1 HSRALGTLHFGARSD
16 ATQPF
21 EVPMRSATN
30 YLLSVGLLGLG
41 TLALT
46 SSCAD
51 NNSSL
56 FVIGVID
63 TNSTSCVAKA
73 DTTVGFLANGT
84 MDVLFT
90 SSYTASVLVGNQ
102 LTQRG
107 SREQLRTET
116 SRISLRGAEVTLTT
130 LDGRDLGIGI
140 GSYSTVGTGFVDA
153 SAGDV
158 PSYASMAVNVIP
170 PLSRDRIDALLSATS
185 VVLAKIRVFGDTLG
199 NVSITSSEL
208 DFPINICEGCLVRY
222 PADAADPLQ
231 GANMPYKCTT
241 AASTTQTTD
250 VAPCVL
256 GQDAAFSCTFC
267 SAAYDECRDPKLNKS
282 YTPATP

>member
-1 HSRALGTLHFGARSD
+1 
-16 ATQPF
+16 
-21 EVPMRSATN
+21 MRSATK
-30 YLLSVGLLGLG
+30 YLLSVGLLSLG

-63 TNSTSCVAKA
+63 INSTSCVAKA
-73 DTTVGFLANGT
+73 DTTDGFLAVGT
-84 MDVLFT
+84 MDFAFT
-90 SSYTASVLVGNQ
+90 SSYTAYVLVGNQ

-130 LDGRDLGIGI
+130 LDGRELGN
-140 GSYSTVGTGFVDA
+140 YSTVGTGFVDA

-158 PSYASMAVNVIP
+158 PSYATMAVNVIP
-170 PLSRDRIDALLSATS
+170 PALGNTAAVRNAK
-185 VVLAKIRVFGDTLG
+185 VVLAKIRVFGDSLG
-199 NVSITSSEL
+199 NASITSSEL

-222 PADAADPLQ
+222 PAADVEVGLAA
-231 GANMPYKCTT
+231 GADYKCSRSAT
-241 AASTTQTTD
+241 TTQTSE
-250 VAPCVL
+250 VAPCIQ
-256 GQDAAFSCTFC
+256 GQDAPFACTFC
-267 SAAYDECRDPKLNKS
+267 SAAYKLCYDPMVNPA
-282 YTPATP
+282 YIATP